1 MRDGDTRG
9 HPHRE
14 SRSISGSAWFC
25 YTLAVLVL
33 TGGGLHALY
42 RSMEGDFNVE
52 KLSVFLAG
60 TACALLFWA
69 IGMVISGAHKNR
81 VVLTTILKRIED
93 LPSAGQRAE
102 MPPQVGVD
110 QQAAGADSVSEND
123 TLLHQIMDTLAEI
136 NTAVLLTEEEKGLRR
151 QEVRAMIVSDLTA
164 QIEAAIETG
173 DFMRAESLCRRFSAA
188 VPGDDQVSVYHE
200 KIQELRTKE
209 AQQQFEEY
217 GRQVN
222 DLMSVSNF
230 VEAQILAQ
238 EVCDRFPGFEA
249 AEKLLERVRCEYGSF
264 TTEQTQRLS
273 HQIRLYAE
281 KRQWKNAL
289 EAARELIEKFPDSQ
303 EAAEVKARMSTLV
316 DNTRI
321 EEVRELRDRILD
333 MVDRRR
339 YAEALELSTQVVDNY
354 PETAAAAELRAQMP
368 KLRELAEQSPH

>member
-14 SRSISGSAWFC
+14 SRSISGTAWCC
-25 YTLAVLVL
+25 YTLAILVF
-33 TGGGLHALY
+33 TGGCLHAIY
-42 RSMEGDFNVE
+42 RSVEGDFTIEKMNVCI
-52 KLSVFLAG
+52 AG
-60 TACALLFWA
+60 TVCALLFWA
-69 IGMVISGAHKNR
+69 VGIVISGAHKNR
-81 VVLTTILKRIED
+81 IILTAILKRLDD
-93 LPSAGQRAE
+93 LPSAGHRAE
-102 MPPQVGVD
+102 VSSPAGGDHQV
-110 QQAAGADSVSEND
+110 ARTDSIAEND

-164 QIEAAIETG
+164 QIEAAIEAG
-173 DFMRAESLCRRFSAA
+173 DFTRAESLCRRFSAD
-188 VPGDDQVSVYHE
+188 VPGDDRVSAYNE
-200 KIQELRTKE
+200 KIEELRTNE
-209 AQQQFEEY
+209 ARQQFEEY
-217 GRQVN
+217 SRQVN
-222 DLMSVSNF
+222 DLMSVSKF
-230 VEAQILAQ
+230 AEAQGLAQ
-238 EVCDRFPGFEA
+238 EVCDLFPGFDA
-249 AEKLLERVRCEYGSF
+249 AEQLLERVRCEYGSF

-368 KLRELAEQSPH
+368 KLRELAAQSPH